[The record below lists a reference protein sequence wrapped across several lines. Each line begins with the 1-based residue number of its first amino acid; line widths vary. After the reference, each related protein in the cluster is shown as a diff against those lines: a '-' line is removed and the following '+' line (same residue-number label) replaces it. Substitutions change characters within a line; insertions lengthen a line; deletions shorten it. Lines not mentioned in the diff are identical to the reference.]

1 MPIEQLVPAE
11 SGWKALFEEPTEEIT
26 RSRIVG
32 WAIVR
37 TGNKVEVVGM
47 IVDPLDPARIIAAPG
62 ASSPGG
68 GAFSRYGFA
77 PDF

>member
-1 MPIEQLVPAE
+1 MAIQQLVPAE
-11 SGWKALFEEPTEEIT
+11 PGWKALFEEPTEEIT

-32 WAIVR
+32 WAL
-37 TGNKVEVVGM
+37 VEAEGTVAVVGM
-47 IVDPLDPARIIAAPG
+47 IVDPIDPSRIVPAPE

-77 PDF
+77 PDS

>member
-1 MPIEQLVPAE
+1 MKIQQLVPAE

-32 WAIVR
+32 WALVG
-37 TGNKVEVVGM
+37 TGEAIEVVGM
-47 IVDPLDPARIIAAPG
+47 IVDPTDPSKVIPAPG

-68 GAFSRYGFA
+68 SAFSRYGLYET
-77 PDF
+77 